1 MVKKK
6 TVFLIPYKSEKQKK
20 LYPVEFLNKM
30 AGSGLPSHKLSL
42 KKHQPIILL
51 RNIDQHNGLC
61 NATRLIIRDMH
72 INFFDVEIAIGKFK
86 GKRHFIPKF
95 AITPSDQEHPVAI
108 KRIQFPIRSA
118 FSMTI
123 NKSQRSTL
131 KKVGIF
137 LNDPVF
143 THGQLYV
150 ALSRVASFEDIF
162 LATNS
167 KLKEKHAM

>member
-1 MVKKK
+1 
-6 TVFLIPYKSEKQKK
+6 
-20 LYPVEFLNKM
+20 
-30 AGSGLPSHKLSL
+30 
-42 KKHQPIILL
+42 
-51 RNIDQHNGLC
+51 
-61 NATRLIIRDMH
+61 
-72 INFFDVEIAIGKFK
+72 
-86 GKRHFIPKF
+86 
-95 AITPSDQEHPVAI
+95 
-108 KRIQFPIRSA
+108 
-118 FSMTI
+118 MTI

-167 KLKEKHAM
+167 QIEGTTRNVVYKEVFN